1 MELMLNKT
9 SPYAR
14 VARIVALGKGLE
26 ARLKLRW
33 VDPWADD
40 PALIEANPSCR
51 VPTLRTEEGRSLSES
66 LLIALYL
73 DRVGEGEA
81 LVPPERF
88 AQTLELVGL
97 GQGLIDAAFTTA
109 IARKHQGADADRSV
123 LGRRRLAAIERA
135 LTRLDIMAQ
144 QEPRSTAFTLG
155 NIVVCVALEYLAFRL
170 PEIPVAERYPAL
182 ALWHRQRANRPSF
195 RATAFE

>member
-1 MELMLNKT
+1 
-9 SPYAR
+9 
-14 VARIVALGKGLE
+14 ARIVALEKGLE

-81 LVPPERF
+81 LVPPEGF

-109 IARKHQGADADRSV
+109 IARKHQGADA
-123 LGRRRLAAIERA
+123 
-135 LTRLDIMAQ
+135 
-144 QEPRSTAFTLG
+144 
-155 NIVVCVALEYLAFRL
+155 
-170 PEIPVAERYPAL
+170 
-182 ALWHRQRANRPSF
+182 
-195 RATAFE
+195 